1 MDYEVL
7 EEIEAMPLEELPAY
21 IKKRAETIV
30 RNTQGDS
37 WDDSEEWQMDAVEL
51 AHALHRMA
59 RDNSKKP

>member
-7 EEIEAMPLEELPAY
+7 EEIEAMSLEELPAY
-21 IKKRAETIV
+21 IKKRAEKIV

-37 WDDSEEWQMDAVEL
+37 WDDPEWEMDAVEL
-51 AHALHRMA
+51 AHALYRMA